1 MFYNGSPPESQCTR
15 RFRSIEMAIRWIS
28 RSRLSMQRLGFCKA
42 VLAFSE
48 LARTTSQ
55 MADLLRQ
62 RLEEQKITVP
72 YDEALAN
79 WLKGLGGG
87 TESNPEIVT
96 SLQKLYIYGHPSQT
110 GWLSRLGFNEYV
122 EYLPRGLGLVTN
134 SYERTDMGLV
144 LYQGLMLKEQIEALS
159 HPSTTNPLILGYG
172 EQVFF
177 LYNLL
182 VADGDFLLPFCN
194 VLLNQFSDRQFN
206 YLDAGSLV
214 PIEMENIGNR
224 FLGSAYT
231 IADQKQLQILEK
243 GRQQILKNI
252 EGKAEEQGSGS
263 RREQTTIPRL
273 EWLVDVG
280 VVDWVGSR
288 TWRFSELGLKLVSL
302 TQAYTAEMKKK
313 YPENVIGAV
322 LDSQFF
328 EFVAHAYG
336 KASPQEVN
344 LDNFLSFI
352 EPGYK
357 QLSGVGGYCL
367 LRPLLLYSN
376 ILSLHDNR
384 GLFLEY
390 DKATRLLEEIYQ
402 SEPTTLHYTIDRY
415 NTDYQIRLE
424 KILGEH

>member
-1 MFYNGSPPESQCTR
+1 
-15 RFRSIEMAIRWIS
+15 MAIRWIS

-48 LARTTSQ
+48 LARSPGQ

-62 RLEEQKITVP
+62 RLEEQKVTIP
-72 YDEALAN
+72 YDEALAM
-79 WLKGLGGG
+79 WLKGLGEE
-87 TESNPEIVT
+87 TKSNNKIVT

-110 GWLSRLGFNEYV
+110 GWLSRLAFNEYV
-122 EYLPRGLGLVTN
+122 EYLPRGLGLVTA
-134 SYERTDMGLV
+134 SYECTDMGLV
-144 LYQGLMLKEQIEALS
+144 LYQGMMSREQIEGFNHLS
-159 HPSTTNPLILGYG
+159 ATNPLILERG
-172 EQVFF
+172 EQIFF

-182 VADGDFLLPFCN
+182 AMDGDFLIPFCD
-194 VLLNQFSDRQFN
+194 VLIDRFSGGYFN
-206 YLDAGSLV
+206 YLHAGSLV
-214 PIEMENIGNR
+214 PSVMENMGSS

-252 EGKAEEQGSGS
+252 EEKAEEQGAGS

-280 VVDWVGSR
+280 IANLVSNR
-288 TWRFSELGLKLVSL
+288 IWRFSELGLKLISL
-302 TQAYTAEMKKK
+302 AQVYTAEMKKK
-313 YPENVIGAV
+313 YPEDVIGAL
-322 LDSQFF
+322 LDSWFF
-328 EFVAHAYG
+328 EFVAQAYG
-336 KASPQEVN
+336 KVSPQEVGR
-344 LDNFLSFI
+344 DNFLSFI
-352 EPGYK
+352 ELAYK
-357 QLSGVGGYCL
+357 QLSGIGGYCL

-390 DKATRLLEEIYQ
+390 DKATKLLEDIYQ

-424 KILGEH
+424 RILGEH